1 MRDYIVNGVPLR
13 DPLGQWYVDYTR
25 SDLAGSAARTVPG
38 QQPYGY
44 HGDPAPRE
52 GFFTTSQETIVL
64 NVVGSTKDEFNAL
77 LRGFQGL
84 FGRPTFDVLS
94 APQRSA
100 LGNGSARAQ
109 QMFSVSSSLV
119 RRALGRRIGSIAVER
134 IDEAAARLTIVWEN
148 LWAFWRSYDS
158 YTSASAALTTSPQD
172 IDLAATADDSEA
184 PIASA
189 LIRIKGPI
197 ALNGYVLIRDRGT
210 ARSVRYAA
218 KTALGASEYV
228 LIDAATLRARL
239 LTTDTWSMVSG
250 TDVSNRISAGQMLY
264 FTPGEVL
271 SFPGG
276 GEWFVRVDSSGYTSG
291 STAVEVRMQ
300 RSYLS

>member
-25 SDLAGSAARTVPG
+25 SELSGSAARTVPG

-134 IDEAAARLTIVWEN
+134 IDEAAARLHGKA
-148 LWAFWRSYDS
+148 LRLQCH
-158 YTSASAALTTSPQD
+158 AA
-172 IDLAATADDSEA
+172 A
-184 PIASA
+184 
-189 LIRIKGPI
+189 
-197 ALNGYVLIRDRGT
+197 
-210 ARSVRYAA
+210 
-218 KTALGASEYV
+218 
-228 LIDAATLRARL
+228 
-239 LTTDTWSMVSG
+239 
-250 TDVSNRISAGQMLY
+250 
-264 FTPGEVL
+264 
-271 SFPGG
+271 
-276 GEWFVRVDSSGYTSG
+276 
-291 STAVEVRMQ
+291 
-300 RSYLS
+300 